1 MQLAMEIVGQPMA
14 ETQSFH
20 DGPTDR
26 ATGLMQH
33 ILGIGMNG
41 EVNGIR
47 CSAEGNS
54 SICDLKA
61 VDFKAAT
68 QVLEQEGLGRVIP
81 LKPFVVFRAERWN
94 MA

>member
-14 ETQSFH
+14 ETQSVH

-33 ILGIGMNG
+33 ILGMNG
-41 EVNGIR
+41 EVNGVR